1 MTRRRRD
8 SRALI
13 EDAARTEF
21 AEHGFAGA
29 RVARIAMRA
38 AVNKQLIFY
47 YFGSK
52 VGLYKS
58 VVGETEPEAFLPPSP
73 PPSDP
78 GRPAGQLRDTIL
90 QLFRTLASR
99 PELARLVISDAQD
112 RHRGRNLWRQ
122 VLDGMRSRISRI
134 VSEGQGLGYFR
145 DDVDPDRFAEMGLLL
160 PLASAAIGGMQQ
172 AEQPGDAARIEWE
185 RNVTEL
191 LIRSLTW

>member
-1 MTRRRRD
+1 MTPRRRD

-21 AEHGFAGA
+21 AEHGFSGA

-38 AVNKQLIFY
+38 TVNKQLIFY

-52 VGLYKS
+52 VGLYRS
-58 VVGETEPEAFLPPSP
+58 VVGETEPKALLPPSP

-78 GRPAGQLRDTIL
+78 GRPAGQLRETIL

-99 PELARLVISDAQD
+99 RDLARLVINDAQD

-134 VSEGQGLGYFR
+134 VSEGQGFGYFR
-145 DDVDPDRFAEMGLLL
+145 DDVDPDRFAEMALLL
-160 PLASAAIGGMQQ
+160 PLAAAAIGGMHQT
-172 AEQPGDAARIEWE
+172 EQPGDAARIDWE

>member
-1 MTRRRRD
+1 MAPRRRD

-29 RVARIAMRA
+29 RVGRIATRA

-52 VGLYKS
+52 AGLYKS
-58 VVGETEPEAFLPPSP
+58 VVGEAEPEGLLPPSSSP
-73 PPSDP
+73 TDP
-78 GRPAGQLRDTIL
+78 GRPAGQLRETVL
-90 QLFRTLASR
+90 QLFRTLALQ

-112 RHRGRNLWRQ
+112 QHRGRRLWQ
-122 VLDGMRSRISRI
+122 QLLDGMRSRISRI

-145 DDVDPDRFAEMGLLL
+145 DDVDPDRFAEMALLL
-160 PLASAAIGGMQQ
+160 PLAAAAIGGVHQT
-172 AEQPGDAARIEWE
+172 EQPGDGARIDWE

-191 LIRSLTW
+191 LLRSLTW